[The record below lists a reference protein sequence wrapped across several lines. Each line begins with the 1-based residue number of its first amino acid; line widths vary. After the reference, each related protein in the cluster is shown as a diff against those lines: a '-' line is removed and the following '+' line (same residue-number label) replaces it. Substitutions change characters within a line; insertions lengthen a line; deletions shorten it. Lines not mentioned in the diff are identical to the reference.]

1 MLPIVGV
8 PATIH
13 QGLAPYRDV
22 FCRPEGF
29 EPVARYVRG
38 LLLSPNK
45 TLQGIYDAQVWPGGA
60 PPSRRAMHAA
70 VFEAGW
76 DSDRL
81 LQRHRALVA
90 PEHRGRGR
98 EVLSLDWTY
107 AHHERGPHIWGVK
120 KRWDHVEGR
129 MAHYQ
134 TVVTAVIANRT
145 LIDGVEVRVQPPAVH
160 EEEGADLYATA
171 KESYAQME
179 AVRGRLLELLH
190 HLLHRRAYRKRT
202 EVALEIVMQLE
213 QEGHFPAAHYAFDN
227 GLLTLE
233 LTRGIEGAGKHWV
246 SELETSR
253 HIQWQGQWRRVDAV
267 AAALR

>member
-22 FCRPEGF
+22 FCRAEGF
-29 EPVARYVRG
+29 EHVERYVTG

-45 TLQGIYDAQVWPGGA
+45 TLQGIYDAQVWPGGT

-98 EVLSLDWTY
+98 EVLSLDWT
-107 AHHERGPHIWGVK
+107 
-120 KRWDHVEGR
+120 
-129 MAHYQ
+129 
-134 TVVTAVIANRT
+134 
-145 LIDGVEVRVQPPAVH
+145 
-160 EEEGADLYATA
+160 
-171 KESYAQME
+171 
-179 AVRGRLLELLH
+179 
-190 HLLHRRAYRKRT
+190 
-202 EVALEIVMQLE
+202 
-213 QEGHFPAAHYAFDN
+213 
-227 GLLTLE
+227 
-233 LTRGIEGAGKHWV
+233 
-246 SELETSR
+246 
-253 HIQWQGQWRRVDAV
+253 
-267 AAALR
+267 